1 VVCSS
6 DSSVNVSKDLKRQIK
21 LLELGKLRHV
31 ISLVNISVNFHFSIW
46 EHNLTEDDKISSPLE
61 EASFSEFVSRRGRW
75 FHWLQRAER

>member
-31 ISLVNISVNFHFSIW
+31 ISLVNISVNFHLVYGNTI
-46 EHNLTEDDKISSPLE
+46 
-61 EASFSEFVSRRGRW
+61 
-75 FHWLQRAER
+75 